1 MASRNGRRPIRVV
14 SPGGSLGYGV
24 NADSLQRAVTAGLD
38 VIGADSGSTDMGAY
52 YLGSGKPYHSRATM
66 KRDISLILEAGLANR
81 LPVLIGNA
89 GGAGG
94 DPHLVWAREIIEEI
108 AREKGMSFR
117 LALVHSQQ
125 DPAYLHGRLKAGK
138 VQPMPGVPELTS
150 GMIDACDRIV
160 GQMGVEPFIEAMEHG
175 AQVVLAG
182 RACDSAIFAAYPVSQ
197 GIDPGPALHMGKIL
211 ECGAMSANPP
221 TGRDCVMALVESD
234 HFEIVAPNPAREV
247 TPFSVAAH
255 MVYEVEHPYL
265 QGEPTGVLDFAEVAF
280 EETGRR
286 STRVSGTAFHVHE
299 RPTIRFEGAERVGF
313 RSIVL
318 GGIRDPFLIAK
329 LDEYI
334 AGCTEQTLDLAG
346 HPPGVQLSWVV
357 YGRDGVMG
365 EMEPQR
371 DEPLHE
377 VGILGQVLGP
387 TQEAAHDVA
396 ALLEARMIGFTY
408 PGAKTRTAHVAF
420 PFSPLVNDTGAVY
433 KFSVLHVAELAD
445 PVELTG
451 LFPIDYVQVGG
462 GA

>member
-1 MASRNGRRPIRVV
+1 MADPIRIL

-24 NADSLQRAVTAGLD
+24 NSESLQRGVAMGLS

-66 KRDISLILEAGLANR
+66 KRDIGLVLEAGLGHG

-94 DPHLVWAREIIEEI
+94 DPHLQWAREIVEEI
-108 AREKGMSFR
+108 AREQGMSFT
-117 LALVHSQQ
+117 LALVHSEQ
-125 DPAYLHGRLKAGK
+125 DKAYLRERLRARK
-138 VQPMPGVPELTS
+138 VQPMPGVPELTVER
-150 GMIDACDRIV
+150 IDACERIV
-160 GQMGVEPFIEAMEHG
+160 GQMGVEPFIEALSRG

-182 RACDSAIFAAYPVSQ
+182 RACDSAIFGAYPISQ
-197 GIDPGPALHMGKIL
+197 GVGPGLALHMGKIL
-211 ECGAMSANPP
+211 ECGAMSAVPP
-221 TGRDCVMALVESD
+221 TGRDCLIAAMDGDS
-234 HFEIVAPNPAREV
+234 FEIIAPNPAREV

-265 QGEPTGVLDFAEVAF
+265 QGEPEGILDFSQVVF

-286 STRVSGTAFHVHE
+286 STRVGGTLFHTHSM
-299 RPTIRFEGAERVGF
+299 PTIRFEGAERVGF

-318 GGIRDPFLIAK
+318 GGIRDPFLIAR
-329 LDEYI
+329 LDDYI
-334 AGCTEQTLDLAG
+334 AGCTEQTLSLAG
-346 HPPGVQLSWVV
+346 QDGVSLSWIV

-371 DEPLHE
+371 HQVGHE
-377 VGILGQVLGP
+377 VGILAQVLAP
-387 TQEAAHDVA
+387 SQEIAHDVA

-408 PGAKTRTAHVAF
+408 SGAKTRTANVAF

-433 KFSVLHVAELAD
+433 RFSVLHVAEVAD
-445 PVELTG
+445 RDELKT
-451 LFPIDYVQVGG
+451 LFPIELMKVGSKR
-462 GA
+462 

>member
-1 MASRNGRRPIRVV
+1 MAAPSATRTIRVV

-24 NADSLQRAVTAGLD
+24 NADSLRRAVASGLD

-66 KRDISLILEAGLANR
+66 KRDISLILEAGLANG

-94 DPHLVWAREIIEEI
+94 DPHLQWAREIIEEI
-108 AREKGMSFR
+108 AREKGMSFT

-125 DPAYLHGRLKAGK
+125 GKAYLHERLAAGK
-138 VQPMPGVPELTS
+138 VQPMPGVPELTAAS
-150 GMIDACDRIV
+150 IDACERIV
-160 GQMGVEPFIEAMEHG
+160 GQMGVEPFIEAMDHG

-182 RACDSAIFAAYPVSQ
+182 RACDSAIFAAYPVKE
-197 GIDPGPALHMGKIL
+197 GFAPGPALHMGKIL
-211 ECGAMSANPP
+211 ECGAMSAVPP
-221 TGRDCVMALVESD
+221 TGRDCLMAVVGRD
-234 HFEIVAPNPAREV
+234 QFEISAPNPEREV

-255 MVYEVEHPYL
+255 MVYEVEHPFL
-265 QGEPTGVLDFAEVAF
+265 QGEPTGVLDFSTVTF
-280 EETGRR
+280 EETGDR
-286 STRVSGTAFHVHE
+286 STRVRGTIFHVHE

-318 GGIRDPFLIAK
+318 GGIRDPFLIAR

-334 AGCTEQTLDLAG
+334 AACTEQTLALAG
-346 HPPGVQLSWVV
+346 VEGVTLSWIV

-365 EMEPQR
+365 DMEPER
-371 DEPLHE
+371 DHPGHE
-377 VGILGQVLGP
+377 VGILAQVLGP
-387 TQEAAHDVA
+387 SQEVAHDVA
-396 ALLEARMIGFTY
+396 ALLEARMIGFSY
-408 PGAKTRTAHVAF
+408 SGAKTRTANVAF
-420 PFSPLVNDTGAVY
+420 PFSPLVNDTGPVY

-445 PVELTG
+445 RADLTG
-451 LFPIDYVQVGG
+451 LFPIDYVKVGT